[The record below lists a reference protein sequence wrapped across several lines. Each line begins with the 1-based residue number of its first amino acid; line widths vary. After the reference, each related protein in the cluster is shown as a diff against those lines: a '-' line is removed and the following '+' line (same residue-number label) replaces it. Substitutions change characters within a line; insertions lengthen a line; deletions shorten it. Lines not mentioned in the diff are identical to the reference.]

1 MILDPQPLVTA
12 LFSVAFLVVLA
23 SCGLSVLLTGIWRK
37 RAGLVLGGGVLLCG
51 IVMLG
56 VLLATLPRHW
66 WVSLL
71 PIFLGLQSIRV
82 WREKAKSNAGG
93 KVRLSTLLLVFSF
106 FAMGMAGAGS
116 FYRKLKT
123 ESPIVS
129 RLEQLQCE
137 IHREFDG
144 VASTLIVVSG
154 GLPDVD
160 EILRLTSKLSCVRQ
174 IQITGQHISIDGVG
188 YIRKQRGL
196 RILSLQGTS
205 IDDQDLEL
213 LARLKDVRQLD
224 LMDTKVSGSGL
235 KHLYGMKSLR
245 HLWISR
251 AHISP
256 ADVSALRAK
265 LPQLEVSY

>member
-1 MILDPQPLVTA
+1 MMFDPQPFVAA

-51 IVMLG
+51 VVMLG

-71 PIFLGLQSIRV
+71 PVFLGLQSIRV
-82 WREKAKSNAGG
+82 WREEPNSNSGR
-93 KVRLSTLLLVFSF
+93 KVRLSTLLLAFSF
-106 FAMGMAGAGS
+106 LGMGMAGAGS

-129 RLEQLQCE
+129 RLEQLQCD
-137 IHREFDG
+137 IHRDFDG
-144 VASTLIVVSG
+144 VASTMIVVSEG
-154 GLPDVD
+154 QPEVD
-160 EILRLTSKLSCVRQ
+160 EILRIASKLACVRQ
-174 IQITGQHISIDGVG
+174 IQITGQPISMDGVG
-188 YIRKQRGL
+188 YIREQRGL

-205 IDDQDLEL
+205 MDDQKLEL
-213 LARLKDVRQLD
+213 LAELKQIRQLD